1 MSYNVFAD
9 MGFENPEEELLKSE
23 IISELRSLID
33 TKQMTTQQVAERW
46 HLEPSLL
53 PEIFCGGWGDYSV
66 ERLLQFA
73 TALGGTV
80 RVTIECYG
88 ESPDV
93 ALNSHDTAPAEE
105 AKTLVL
111 TA

>member
-9 MGFENPEEELLKSE
+9 MGFEHPEMELLKCE
-23 IISELRSLID
+23 IVRSLRD
-33 TKQMTTQQVAERW
+33 
-46 HLEPSLL
+46 LL
-53 PEIFCGGWGDYSV
+53 REKKITNEAASQLWGIPAAKVPPLFRGDWEDYSV

-73 TALGGTV
+73 SALGGTV

-88 ESPDV
+88 ESHDGVMNSQDAAPD
-93 ALNSHDTAPAEE
+93 E

>member
-23 IISELRSLID
+23 IISGLRSLID
-33 TKQMTTQQVAERW
+33 AKQMTTQQVAERW
-46 HLEPSLL
+46 HMEPASL
-53 PEIFCGGWGDYSV
+53 PELFRGGWGDYSINQ
-66 ERLLQFA
+66 LLSFA
-73 TALGGTV
+73 AVLGGTV

-88 ESPDV
+88 ESHDGV
-93 ALNSHDTAPAEE
+93 MNSHDAAPDE